1 MACHSEDLPPGD
13 CGIRPGVTLI
23 EAVPNVSEGRR
34 APVIQAL
41 AAAVRG
47 QPGVTLLDVSSDA
60 AHNRTVFTLVG
71 LPNALHSALLSLYA
85 VAIEAI
91 DLRSHTGEHPRIGA
105 VDVVPLVPL
114 AVADMGVCV
123 STATALAEAVAARF
137 DIPVYLYGRAARG
150 PERERLELVRRGE
163 FEGLASKMSG
173 HSWDPDFGPARP
185 HPSAGASAIGA
196 RKILIAFNV
205 NLRTADLDIARQIA
219 RRIRASSGG
228 LPAVKA
234 IGVRT
239 EDPEIVQVSINLVD
253 HETTAL
259 HTVFAAVENEAQRR
273 GVVVEASEIVGLA
286 PAGALLSTAAHC
298 LGLRDVTMD
307 QVLDCRLPR

>member
-1 MACHSEDLPPGD
+1 MTRHSEGLPSND

-34 APVIQAL
+34 TPVIQAL
-41 AAAVRG
+41 ASAVRG
-47 QPGVTLLDVSSDA
+47 QPGVTLLDVSSDV

-71 LPNALHSALLSLYA
+71 PPNGLHSALLSLYA

-123 STATALAEAVAARF
+123 STATALAAAVAARF
-137 DIPVYLYGRAARG
+137 DMPVYLYGRAARV
-150 PERERLELVRRGE
+150 PEREQLEVVRRGE

-173 HSWDPDFGPARP
+173 HSWCPDFGPVRP

-205 NLRTADLDIARQIA
+205 NLRTATLDIARQIA
-219 RRIRASSGG
+219 RGIRASSGG

-259 HTVFAAVENEAQRR
+259 HTVFAAVEDEARRR
-273 GVVVEASEIVGLA
+273 GIVVEGSEIVGLA

-298 LGLRDVTMD
+298 LGLPDVTMD
-307 QVLDCRLPR
+307 QVLDWRLPR